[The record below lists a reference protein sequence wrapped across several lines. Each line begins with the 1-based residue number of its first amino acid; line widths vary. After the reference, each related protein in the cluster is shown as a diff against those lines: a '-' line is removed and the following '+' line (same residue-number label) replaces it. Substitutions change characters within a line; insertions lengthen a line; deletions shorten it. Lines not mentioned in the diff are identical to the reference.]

1 MFQMF
6 QLFQNYVANVLSGCC
21 ICCSGNTHLL
31 QVYVL
36 NVSPISDVSC
46 GVLYVA
52 SVFISRQHAKQQQ
65 PRRTVVG
72 AWEHVQ
78 PSNGVQQ
85 QAHAGTCR
93 LAATCNSRM
102 RRCAAAS
109 CACGHMKIRML
120 RS

>member
-1 MFQMF
+1 MLQMFYLDVAYVVVAIHICCKCMFQMF
-6 QLFQNYVANVLSGCC
+6 HLFHTYLAECYM
-21 ICCSGNTHLL
+21 L
-31 QVYVL
+31 QVFSL
-36 NVSPISDVSC
+36 AGSMRSS
-46 GVLYVA
+46 
-52 SVFISRQHAKQQQ
+52 SM